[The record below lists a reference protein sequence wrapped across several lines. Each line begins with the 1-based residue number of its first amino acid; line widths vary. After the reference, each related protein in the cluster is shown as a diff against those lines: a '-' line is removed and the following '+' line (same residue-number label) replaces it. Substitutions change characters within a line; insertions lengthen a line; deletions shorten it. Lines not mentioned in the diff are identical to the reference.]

1 MEETGNENW
10 NWRWCQKWKLIW
22 EIERTS
28 EINELQLAA
37 QNTDRLNNEV
47 DILTESTGI
56 ITDLELVI
64 FKHIED

>member
-22 EIERTS
+22 EIEWTS